1 MSKKKASMYK
11 NTGFLDD
18 QNYVSTSSEFNVLQ
32 HTAAVVKP
40 ANTMQNISGV

>member
-1 MSKKKASMYK
+1 MCK

-18 QNYVSTSSEFNVLQ
+18 QNYVSTFSELNVLQ

-40 ANTMQNISGV
+40 TNTMQIISGV